1 MWTMEYPAKYL
12 VGSIFCAVIL
22 QAQEPTPSSTASRIP
37 LRSHHDDSGMPQGAQ
52 QPQNVPELLPKS
64 DALPGTGTGAFDPVP
79 NPVPDAVPSA
89 SATPTPTPI
98 SPEQQK
104 RNEARLAEIRN
115 SAMRGARPIFLL
127 GLSQNALTDEARR
140 NFLRAYY
147 YSVCAEMRRM
157 EPDLKPMI
165 NAFEQEQIR
174 GLAKGRSPLVTV
186 AHRSKPSTRKKQ

>member
-1 MWTMEYPAKYL
+1 MWTMDYPAKYL

-104 RNEARLAEIRN
+104 RNEARLTEIRN

-127 GLSQNALTDEARR
+127 GLSQSALTDEARR

>member
-1 MWTMEYPAKYL
+1 MDSPAKYL

-22 QAQEPTPSSTASRIP
+22 QGQEPSPSSTATRIP
-37 LRSHHDDSGMPQGAQ
+37 LRSHHDDSGMPEGAQ

-64 DALPGTGTGAFDPVP
+64 DALPGTGAGAFDPVP
-79 NPVPDAVPSA
+79 NPVANA

-115 SAMRGARPIFLL
+115 SAMRSARPIFLL
-127 GLSQNALTDEARR
+127 GQSQSALTDEARR

-157 EPDLKPMI
+157 EPGLKPMI

-174 GLAKGRSPLVTV
+174 ALAKGRSSLVTV